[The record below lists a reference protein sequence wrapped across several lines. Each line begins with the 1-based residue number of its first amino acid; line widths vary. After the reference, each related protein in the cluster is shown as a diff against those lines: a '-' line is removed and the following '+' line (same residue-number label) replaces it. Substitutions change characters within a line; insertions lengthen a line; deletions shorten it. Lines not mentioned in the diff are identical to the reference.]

1 VSLTISI
8 SLQYTGLS
16 LFVAKERHTLPQLAT
31 IFLYNDKL
39 GRDNLD

>member
-16 LFVAKERHTLPQLAT
+16 LFVAKERHTPT
-31 IFLYNDKL
+31 TTNYIFLIQ
-39 GRDNLD
+39 